1 MTYVYIILS
10 DMRDQMF
17 IPPSFKRTER
27 HQINTVEA
35 RFYINKRKYFSTQW
49 VAFWNSMRKDVVGTN
64 RPILVQGLNEL
75 TEGIP
80 LEVTKTPTQHKTPP
94 SWEQLEA

>member
-1 MTYVYIILS
+1 
-10 DMRDQMF
+10 
-17 IPPSFKRTER
+17 
-27 HQINTVEA
+27 
-35 RFYINKRKYFSTQW
+35 
-49 VAFWNSMRKDVVGTN
+49 MRKDVVGTN

-94 SWEQLEA
+94 S